1 MKLLRVVVI
10 AGLATGLAF
19 AQLSTIAPIERRIPP
34 PAAIKVPAARLE
46 ALRNELER
54 LERQSRSVAEHAFAA
69 DLDVFLKAARFA
81 LVNEE
86 FYNDKDPEKVEWAFR
101 QAAERL
107 EQLRART
114 TPWTRRRGTTVRGF
128 RSAVDGSLQPYAL
141 TIPERL
147 DLGKPAPLYIWL
159 HGRGDTTT
167 DLHFIH
173 QRSTRGPQ
181 FPLKDPVDAMILEP
195 FGRQSLGWKSTGEI
209 DVFEALAEV
218 KKQYAIDEDRIVLT
232 GYSM

>member
-86 FYNDKDPEKVEWAFR
+86 FYNDRDPEKVEWAFR

-114 TPWTRRRGTTVRGF
+114 TPWTRRRGTLSSASA
-128 RSAVDGSLQPYAL
+128 RSS
-141 TIPERL
+141 
-147 DLGKPAPLYIWL
+147 
-159 HGRGDTTT
+159 
-167 DLHFIH
+167 
-173 QRSTRGPQ
+173 RSIIGTGPQ
-181 FPLKDPVDAMILEP
+181 RYTSRSRMSGIRRRSEAGASGSFGSSGDPRRP
-195 FGRQSLGWKSTGEI
+195 T
-209 DVFEALAEV
+209 
-218 KKQYAIDEDRIVLT
+218 T
-232 GYSM
+232 